1 LIAKNL
7 GFAES
12 LKEYKNN
19 ETNYKG
25 YVADVAKI
33 LRLALTGKT
42 QSPDLY
48 QIMKVMG
55 KDRIINR
62 LNNFINLL
70 N

>member
-1 LIAKNL
+1 L
-7 GFAES
+7 AES

-19 ETNYKG
+19 PSNYKG
-25 YVADVAKI
+25 YVADIAKV
-33 LRLALTGKT
+33 LRLAITGQT

-48 QIMKVMG
+48 QVMQVLG